1 MPGRFFGPKPHHLR
15 IDAFSCSKQAR
26 RFVYQRACFAFARF
40 SEPATADKNQRG
52 REKNHGSAWDRA
64 EQNQRC
70 LKNLLAENLVS
81 VDYDRSISTK
91 QEFLASV
98 KRADVGD
105 QQRGPDR
112 RLARRRCGSEGR
124 HLPGQRHAKRQA
136 VLPALYERLAE
147 PKWPMGMYCQPLD
160 FDHALMVADS

>member
-1 MPGRFFGPKPHHLR
+1 MPGRFLGPKPHHLR
-15 IDAFSCSKQAR
+15 IDAFSCSR

-52 REKNHGSAWDRA
+52 REKNHESAWDRA

-91 QEFLASV
+91 QAFLANV
-98 KRADVGD
+98 KRADIAGE
-105 QQRGPDR
+105 QINN
-112 RLARRRCGSEGR
+112 EGVTVD
-124 HLPGQRHAKRQA
+124 L
-136 VLPALYERLAE
+136 
-147 PKWPMGMYCQPLD
+147 
-160 FDHALMVADS
+160 